1 LMNLEL
7 WHRVFVDAEIPVS
20 LSAIGA
26 V

>member
-7 WHRVFVDAEIPVS
+7 WHRVFVDAEAPMS
-20 LSAIGA
+20 HSANGA